1 MYFVKTMHHNIVCYS
16 KTSNIESTIRL
27 NMVYSYNGIP
37 CSHIKMKIFNS
48 KGTPEPTGGVPM
60 AEGRTENKVVLNY
73 NSKFKYS
80 LVYIE

>member
-1 MYFVKTMHHNIVCYS
+1 
-16 KTSNIESTIRL
+16 
-27 NMVYSYNGIP
+27 
-37 CSHIKMKIFNS
+37 MKIFNS